1 MHCLLVA
8 IMTAEGGSWGYPYIE
23 ISPSQ
28 GTVGHTPRVYNPYF
42 SRTVG
47 VLLHPTRTRWV
58 KVLWDVTWPFL
69 SLFEQTR
76 KSNRLQMSLQRQHFL
91 LTYLKTLSV
100 GPAGV
105 RTPHHKVQMKIHF
118 SSCYLCCVN
127 KCVNSM
133 LHLDHGEICNY
144 FFDRNSQAIY

>member
-1 MHCLLVA
+1 MQYSQEHLKTMVYAKFGGQTEC
-8 IMTAEGGSWGYPYIE
+8 IMGNWKIE
-23 ISPSQ
+23 
-28 GTVGHTPRVYNPYF
+28 N
-42 SRTVG
+42 
-47 VLLHPTRTRWV
+47 
-58 KVLWDVTWPFL
+58 
-69 SLFEQTR
+69 
-76 KSNRLQMSLQRQHFL
+76 
-91 LTYLKTLSV
+91 LKTLSV

-133 LHLDHGEICNY
+133 LHLDNREICNY